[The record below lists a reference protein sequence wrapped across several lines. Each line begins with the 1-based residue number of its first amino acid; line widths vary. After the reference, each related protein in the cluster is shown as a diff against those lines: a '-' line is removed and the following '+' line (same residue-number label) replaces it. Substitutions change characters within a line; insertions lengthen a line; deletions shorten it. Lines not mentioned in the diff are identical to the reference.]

1 LVSEQFSQHYALL
14 LAIFIFVPFNALFLY
29 GVQPLVQLIGLN
41 YATSERNIISATIFI
56 CLVIN
61 SCAVPILLSGNF
73 SIDYPGSTID
83 TLFSIGGRSGDFD
96 SNWYRDTSSQLTS
109 AMLVLTFLPV
119 LIFLVEVVHLNVNR
133 FYKKTFKYAS
143 HTNNHL
149 DNIKFLELNAGPDYP
164 FQLKVASLNAV
175 LFITVFLGAAFPM
188 FYAIAL
194 VAIIVQYTVERYT
207 LARFY
212 RLPPKFSLDLTLQNI
227 NLLSYAPLF
236 NLLICFW
243 FFGNH

>member
-1 LVSEQFSQHYALL
+1 
-14 LAIFIFVPFNALFLY
+14 LY

-109 AMLVLTFLPV
+109 AMLVLTFMPV
-119 LIFLVEVVHLNVNR
+119 LIFLVELVHLKVNR
-133 FYKKTFKYAS
+133 FYKKKFKYAN

-175 LFITVFLGAAFPM
+175 LFITIFLGAAFPM

-194 VAIIVQYTVERYT
+194 VAIIVQYTIERYT

>member
-1 LVSEQFSQHYALL
+1 M
-14 LAIFIFVPFNALFLY
+14 
-29 GVQPLVQLIGLN
+29 
-41 YATSERNIISATIFI
+41 
-56 CLVIN
+56 
-61 SCAVPILLSGNF
+61 
-73 SIDYPGSTID
+73 ID

-109 AMLVLTFLPV
+109 AMLVLTFMPV

-133 FYKKTFKYAS
+133 FYKKNFKYAS

-175 LFITVFLGAAFPM
+175 LFITIFLGAAFPV

-194 VAIIVQYTVERYT
+194 IAIIVQYTIERYT

-243 FFGNH
+243 FFGNHQMFSNENIDTFKRINEPTVPSHHEAYDKINQIIH

>member
-1 LVSEQFSQHYALL
+1 M
-14 LAIFIFVPFNALFLY
+14 
-29 GVQPLVQLIGLN
+29 
-41 YATSERNIISATIFI
+41 
-56 CLVIN
+56 
-61 SCAVPILLSGNF
+61 
-73 SIDYPGSTID
+73 ID

-109 AMLVLTFLPV
+109 AMLVLTFMPV

-133 FYKKTFKYAS
+133 FYKKNFKYAS

-175 LFITVFLGAAFPM
+175 LFITIFLGAAFPI

-194 VAIIVQYTVERYT
+194 IAIIV
-207 LARFY
+207 
-212 RLPPKFSLDLTLQNI
+212 
-227 NLLSYAPLF
+227 
-236 NLLICFW
+236 
-243 FFGNH
+243 